1 MNDPDPGEPSPS
13 EPDPFDIETLFMTDD
28 VKTNPGEQIIDTSFS
43 SALSERYL
51 AYALSTITSRSLPD
65 VRDGL
70 KPVHRRLLFAM
81 RQLKLDPGQGFKKS
95 ARVVGD
101 VMGKFHPH
109 GDAAIYDAMVR
120 LAQEF
125 AMRYRLVDG
134 QGNFGNI
141 DGDNAAAMRYT
152 EARMTEVAR
161 LLLDGIDEDAV
172 DFRATYDGESEEP
185 CLLPAGFPNLL
196 ANGAQGI
203 AVGMATSIPPHNVIE
218 LADASLHLIK
228 HPNASV
234 DTLLQYVKGPD
245 FPTGGVL
252 VEPQDSIREAYATG
266 RGGFRVRAKWV
277 VEKEKGGA
285 WQIVVTEIPYQVQKS
300 RLIERLAEMLQAK
313 KLPFLGDIRD
323 ESAEDLR
330 IVLEPKSR
338 RLEAE
343 IVMESL
349 FKLSDLETRVP
360 LNLNVLDANGRP
372 GVLDL
377 RGALNAWLA
386 HRRVVLQ
393 RRSQF
398 RLGKIANRLE
408 VLGGY
413 LIVYLN
419 LDEVIAIIREADNP
433 REQLMSRF
441 DLTEIQAN
449 AILDMRLRSLR
460 RLEEMA
466 LRTERDS
473 LIAEQEGLE
482 TLLGDEEM
490 QWQKISSEI
499 REMKAVFTKEDKRR
513 TECADAP
520 EIDFDPNEILVE
532 REAITIICSEK
543 GWIRAMKGHL
553 ELDTEFKYKEGDGP
567 GFILH
572 AETTDK
578 ILLFA
583 ENGRFYTLSGDKMP
597 RGRGFGE
604 PVSLMVDLPA
614 DVDIVRLVR
623 ANGKKL
629 LVAASTG
636 HGLIVE
642 TEAALAQTRSGK
654 QVLNVPGDARAVACC
669 SVEGDMVASV
679 GVNRKMLVFA
689 LDEVPE
695 MTRGR
700 GVILQRFKDGGLADV
715 TVFDSAKGLA
725 WQAGG
730 GRTRTETDLDP
741 WTAKRG
747 SAGKLP
753 PTGFPRPA
761 RFT

>member
-1 MNDPDPGEPSPS
+1 MR
-13 EPDPFDIETLFMTDD
+13 DD
-28 VKTNPGEQIIDTSFS
+28 VEIPIGGRIEPTAFS
-43 SALSERYL
+43 DALSERYL

-125 AMRYRLVDG
+125 AMRYCLVEG

-172 DFRATYDGESEEP
+172 DFRPTYDGEAEEP
-185 CLLPAGFPNLL
+185 CLLPAGIPNLL

-203 AVGMATSIPPHNVIE
+203 AVGMATSIPPHNIIE

-228 HPNASV
+228 HPNASIE
-234 DTLLQYVKGPD
+234 TLMNYVRGPD
-245 FPTGGVL
+245 FPTGGL
-252 VEPQDSIREAYATG
+252 LIEPEASIKEAYSTG
-266 RGGFRVRAKWV
+266 RGGFRVRAKWE
-277 VEKEKGGA
+277 VETEKGGA

-313 KLPFLGDIRD
+313 RLPVLADIRD
-323 ESAEDLR
+323 ESAEDIR

-343 IVMESL
+343 VVMESL
-349 FKLSDLETRVP
+349 FKLSDLEVRVP

-372 GVLDL
+372 IVMDL
-377 RGALNAWLA
+377 RMALNAWLA

-393 RRSQF
+393 RRSHH
-398 RLGKIANRLE
+398 RLAKIASRLE
-408 VLGGY
+408 VLDGY
-413 LIVYLN
+413 LIVFLN
-419 LDEVIAIIREADNP
+419 IDEVIAIIREADHP
-433 REQLMSRF
+433 RDELMRRF
-441 DLTEIQAN
+441 GLTENQAN
-449 AILDMRLRSLR
+449 AVLDMRLRSLR

-466 LRTERDS
+466 LRSERDK
-473 LIAEQEGLE
+473 LAAEQAELNE
-482 TLLGDEEM
+482 LLGDEEK
-490 QWQKISSEI
+490 QWSFISIEI
-499 REMKAVFTKEDKRR
+499 KDMKATFIKQDKRK
-513 TECADAP
+513 TILADAP
-520 EIDFDPNEILVE
+520 KIDFDPTEILVE
-532 REAITIICSEK
+532 REPITVICSAN
-543 GWIRAMKGHL
+543 GWIRAMRGHQD
-553 ELDTEFKYKEGDGP
+553 LDSDFKYKEGDSAGHV
-567 GFILH
+567 LH

-583 ENGRFYTLSGDKMP
+583 DNGRFYTLSGDKLP

-614 DVDIVRLVR
+614 DCDIVKLLR
-623 ANGKKL
+623 AGDGKM

-636 HGLIVE
+636 HGLVVDMQG
-642 TEAALAQTRSGK
+642 ALAQTRNGK
-654 QVLNVPGDARAVACC
+654 QVLNLSGTARAVACAI
-669 SVEGDMVASV
+669 VAGDTVASV
-679 GVNRKMLVFA
+679 GVNRKLIIFG

-695 MTRGR
+695 MGRGK
-700 GVILQRFKDGGLADV
+700 GVILQRFKDGGLADI
-715 TVFDSAKGLA
+715 TVFDRAKGLS
-725 WQAGG
+725 WLAGG
-730 GRTRTETDLDP
+730 GRVRTETDLST
-741 WTAKRG
+741 WLARRG
-747 SAGKLP
+747 GAGKLP
-753 PTGFPRPA
+753 PNGFPRPA
-761 RFT
+761 KFT

>member
-1 MNDPDPGEPSPS
+1 MSDDVVTG
-13 EPDPFDIETLFMTDD
+13 TDD
-28 VKTNPGEQIIDTSFS
+28 RIIDTAFS
-43 SALSERYL
+43 AALSERYL

-81 RQLKLDPGQGFKKS
+81 RQLRLDPGQGFKKS

-152 EARMTEVAR
+152 EARMTEVAQ
-161 LLLDGIDEDAV
+161 LLLDGIDEDTV
-172 DFRATYDGESEEP
+172 DFRPTYDGESEEP
-185 CLLPAGFPNLL
+185 CLLPAGIPNLL

-203 AVGMATSIPPHNVIE
+203 AVGMATSIPPHNVTE
-218 LADASLHLIK
+218 LADAALHLIK

-234 DTLLQYVKGPD
+234 DTLMGYVRGPD
-245 FPTGGVL
+245 FPTGGIL
-252 VEPQDSIREAYATG
+252 VEPADSIREAYATG
-266 RGGFRVRAKWV
+266 RGGFRVRARWS

-285 WQIVVTEIPYQVQKS
+285 WQVVVTEIPYQVQKS
-300 RLIERLAEMLQAK
+300 RLIERMADMLQAK
-313 KLPFLGDIRD
+313 KLPFLADIRD

-338 RLEAE
+338 RLEPE
-343 IVMESL
+343 VVMESL
-349 FKLSDLETRVP
+349 FKLTDLETRVP
-360 LNLNVLDANGRP
+360 LNLNVLDSDGRP
-372 GVLDL
+372 GVMSL
-377 RGALNAWLA
+377 REALNAWLA
-386 HRRVVLQ
+386 HRREVLV
-393 RRSQF
+393 RRSNF
-398 RLGKIANRLE
+398 RLGKIASRLE
-408 VLGGY
+408 VLEGY
-413 LIVYLN
+413 LVVYLN
-419 LDEVIAIIREADNP
+419 LDEVIAIIREAENP
-433 REQLMSRF
+433 RARLMERF
-441 DLTEIQAN
+441 ELTETQAN

-466 LRTERDS
+466 LKTEREQ
-473 LIAEQEGLE
+473 LIAEQEELTALVGDE
-482 TLLGDEEM
+482 TL
-490 QWQKISSEI
+490 QWQRITGEI
-499 REMKAVFTKEDKRR
+499 RDMKAVFAKSDTRR
-513 TECADAP
+513 TDCAEAPDIDVDAA
-520 EIDFDPNEILVE
+520 EILVE
-532 REAITIICSEK
+532 REPITVICSK
-543 GWIRAMKGHL
+543 NGWIRAMKGHQDL
-553 ELDTEFKYKEGDGP
+553 EAEYKFKEGDGP
-567 GFILH
+567 AFILH

-583 ENGRFYTLSGDKMP
+583 ENGRFYTLSGDKLP

-614 DVDIVRLVR
+614 DVDIVRLLK
-623 ANGKKL
+623 AEGKRM

-636 HGLIVE
+636 HGLLVP

-654 QVLNVPGDARAVACC
+654 QVLNISGTARAVACC
-669 SVEGDMVASV
+669 VAEGDMVASV
-679 GVNRKMLVFA
+679 GMNRKLLVFPI
-689 LDEVPE
+689 DEVPE
-695 MTRGR
+695 MTRGK

-715 TVFDSAKGLA
+715 TVYSAEAGLS
-725 WQAGG
+725 WKAGG
-730 GRTRTETDLDP
+730 GRTRTEADMSDWLG
-741 WTAKRG
+741 KRAG
-747 SAGKLP
+747 AGKMP

>member
-1 MNDPDPGEPSPS
+1 MSDDVVTG
-13 EPDPFDIETLFMTDD
+13 TDD
-28 VKTNPGEQIIDTSFS
+28 RIIDTAFS
-43 SALSERYL
+43 AALSERYL

-81 RQLKLDPGQGFKKS
+81 RQLRLDPGQGFKKS

-125 AMRYRLVDG
+125 AMRYRLIDG

-152 EARMTEVAR
+152 EARMTEVAQ
-161 LLLDGIDEDAV
+161 LLLDGIDEDTV
-172 DFRATYDGESEEP
+172 DFRPTYDGESEEP
-185 CLLPAGFPNLL
+185 CLLPAGIPNLL

-203 AVGMATSIPPHNVIE
+203 AVGMATSIPPHNVTE
-218 LADASLHLIK
+218 LADAALHLIK

-234 DTLLQYVKGPD
+234 DTLMGYVRGPD
-245 FPTGGVL
+245 FPTGGIL
-252 VEPQDSIREAYATG
+252 VEPADSIREAYATG
-266 RGGFRVRAKWV
+266 RGGFRVRARWS

-285 WQIVVTEIPYQVQKS
+285 WQVVVNEIPYQVQKS
-300 RLIERLAEMLQAK
+300 RLIERMADMLQAK
-313 KLPFLGDIRD
+313 KLPFLADIRD

-338 RLEAE
+338 RLEPE
-343 IVMESL
+343 VVMESL
-349 FKLSDLETRVP
+349 FKLTDLETRVP
-360 LNLNVLDANGRP
+360 LNLNVLDSDGRP
-372 GVLDL
+372 GVMSL
-377 RGALNAWLA
+377 REALNAWLA
-386 HRRVVLQ
+386 HRREVLV
-393 RRSQF
+393 RRSNF
-398 RLGKIANRLE
+398 RLGKIASRLE
-408 VLGGY
+408 VLEGY
-413 LIVYLN
+413 LVVYLN
-419 LDEVIAIIREADNP
+419 LDEVIAIIREAENP
-433 REQLMSRF
+433 RARLMERF
-441 DLTEIQAN
+441 ELTETQAN

-466 LRTERDS
+466 LKTEREQ
-473 LIAEQEGLE
+473 LIAEQEELTALVGDE
-482 TLLGDEEM
+482 TL
-490 QWQKISSEI
+490 QWQRITGEI
-499 REMKAVFTKEDKRR
+499 RDMKAVFAKSDTRR
-513 TECADAP
+513 TDCAEAPDINVDAA
-520 EIDFDPNEILVE
+520 EILVE
-532 REAITIICSEK
+532 REPITVICSK
-543 GWIRAMKGHL
+543 NGWIRAMKGHQDL
-553 ELDTEFKYKEGDGP
+553 EAEYKFKEGDGP
-567 GFILH
+567 AFILH

-583 ENGRFYTLSGDKMP
+583 ENGRFYTLSGDKLP

-614 DVDIVRLVR
+614 DVDIVRLLK
-623 ANGKKL
+623 AEGKRM

-636 HGLIVE
+636 HGLLVP

-654 QVLNVPGDARAVACC
+654 QVLNISGTARAVACC
-669 SVEGDMVASV
+669 VAEGDMVASV
-679 GVNRKMLVFA
+679 GMNRKLLVFPI
-689 LDEVPE
+689 DEVPE
-695 MTRGR
+695 MTRGK

-715 TVFDSAKGLA
+715 TVYSAEAGLS
-725 WQAGG
+725 WKAGG
-730 GRTRTETDLDP
+730 GRTRTEADMSDWLG
-741 WTAKRG
+741 KRAG
-747 SAGKLP
+747 AGKMP

>member
-1 MNDPDPGEPSPS
+1 
-13 EPDPFDIETLFMTDD
+13 MTDD
-28 VKTNPGEQIIDTSFS
+28 VKTNPGEQIVDTSFS

-172 DFRATYDGESEEP
+172 DFRPTYDGESEEP

-252 VEPQDSIREAYATG
+252 VEPQESIREAYATG
-266 RGGFRVRAKWV
+266 RGGFRVRAKWS

-285 WQIVVTEIPYQVQKS
+285 WQIIVTEIPYQVQKS
-300 RLIERLAEMLQAK
+300 RLIERLAEMLQVK
-313 KLPFLGDIRD
+313 KLPFLGDMRD

-349 FKLSDLETRVP
+349 FRLSDLETRVP
-360 LNLNVLDANGRP
+360 LNLNVLDGNGRP

-377 RGALNAWLA
+377 RGALNAWLV

-393 RRSQF
+393 RRAQF
-398 RLGKIANRLE
+398 RLGRITNRLE
-408 VLGGY
+408 VLEGY

-433 REQLMSRF
+433 REQLMNRF
-441 DLTEIQAN
+441 ELTETQAN

-466 LRTERDS
+466 LRTERDN

-482 TLLGDEEM
+482 ALLRDEGL
-490 QWQKISSEI
+490 QWSRISGEI
-499 REMKAVFTKEDKRR
+499 RDMKSVFAKTDKRR
-513 TECADAP
+513 TECAVAP

-532 REAITIICSEK
+532 REAITVICSEK

-583 ENGRFYTLSGDKMP
+583 ENGRFYTLAGDKLP

-614 DVDIVRLVR
+614 DIDIVRLVR

-654 QVLNVPGDARAVACC
+654 QVLNVPGDSRAVACC

-689 LDEVPE
+689 VEEVPE

-730 GRTRTETDLDP
+730 GRTRTETDLKP
-741 WTAKRG
+741 WTGRRG
-747 SAGKLP
+747 GAGKLP

>member
-1 MNDPDPGEPSPS
+1 MSDDVVTG
-13 EPDPFDIETLFMTDD
+13 TDD
-28 VKTNPGEQIIDTSFS
+28 RIIDTAFS
-43 SALSERYL
+43 AALSERYL

-81 RQLKLDPGQGFKKS
+81 RQLRLDPGQGFKKS

-152 EARMTEVAR
+152 EARMTEVAQ
-161 LLLDGIDEDAV
+161 LLLDGIDEDTV
-172 DFRATYDGESEEP
+172 DFRPTYDGESEEP
-185 CLLPAGFPNLL
+185 CLLPAGIPNLL

-203 AVGMATSIPPHNVIE
+203 AVGMATSIPPHNVTE
-218 LADASLHLIK
+218 LADAALHLIK

-234 DTLLQYVKGPD
+234 DTLMGYVRGPD
-245 FPTGGVL
+245 FPTGGIL
-252 VEPQDSIREAYATG
+252 VEPADSIREAYATG
-266 RGGFRVRAKWV
+266 RGGFRVRARWS

-285 WQIVVTEIPYQVQKS
+285 WQVVVTEIPYQVQKS
-300 RLIERLAEMLQAK
+300 RLIERMADMLQAK
-313 KLPFLGDIRD
+313 KLPFLADIRD

-338 RLEAE
+338 RLEPE
-343 IVMESL
+343 VVMESL
-349 FKLSDLETRVP
+349 FKLTDLETRVP
-360 LNLNVLDANGRP
+360 LNLNVLDSDGRP
-372 GVLDL
+372 GVMSL
-377 RGALNAWLA
+377 RETLNAWLA
-386 HRRVVLQ
+386 HRREVLV
-393 RRSQF
+393 RRSNF
-398 RLGKIANRLE
+398 RLGKIALRLE
-408 VLGGY
+408 VLEGY
-413 LIVYLN
+413 LVVYLN
-419 LDEVIAIIREADNP
+419 LDEVIAIIREAESP
-433 REQLMSRF
+433 RARLMERF
-441 DLTEIQAN
+441 ELTETQAN

-466 LRTERDS
+466 LKSEREQ
-473 LIAEQEGLE
+473 LITEQEELTALVGDE
-482 TLLGDEEM
+482 TL
-490 QWQKISSEI
+490 QWQRITGEI
-499 REMKAVFTKEDKRR
+499 RDMKSVFAKSDARR
-513 TECADAP
+513 TDCAEAPDIDVDAA
-520 EIDFDPNEILVE
+520 EILVE
-532 REAITIICSEK
+532 REPITVICSK
-543 GWIRAMKGHL
+543 NGWIRAMKGHQDL
-553 ELDTEFKYKEGDGP
+553 EAEYKFKEGDGP
-567 GFILH
+567 AFILH

-583 ENGRFYTLSGDKMP
+583 ENGRFYTLSGDKLP

-614 DVDIVRLVR
+614 DVDIVRLLK
-623 ANGKKL
+623 AEGKRM

-636 HGLIVE
+636 HGLLVP

-654 QVLNVPGDARAVACC
+654 QVLNISGTARAVACC
-669 SVEGDMVASV
+669 VAEGDMVASV
-679 GVNRKMLVFA
+679 GMNRKLLVFPI
-689 LDEVPE
+689 DEVPE
-695 MTRGR
+695 MTRGK

-715 TVFDSAKGLA
+715 TVYFAEAGLS
-725 WQAGG
+725 WKAGG
-730 GRTRTETDLDP
+730 GRTRTEPDMSEWLG
-741 WTAKRG
+741 KR
-747 SAGKLP
+747 AGTGKMP

>member
-1 MNDPDPGEPSPS
+1 MNDDMIDSAGS
-13 EPDPFDIETLFMTDD
+13 
-28 VKTNPGEQIIDTSFS
+28 GEQIIQTAFS
-43 SALSERYL
+43 DALSERYL

-172 DFRATYDGESEEP
+172 DFRPTYDGESEEP
-185 CLLPAGFPNLL
+185 TLLPAGFPNLL

-228 HPNASV
+228 HPNASI
-234 DTLLQYVKGPD
+234 DTLMQFVQGPD

-252 VEPQDSIREAYATG
+252 VEPAASIREAYSTG
-266 RGGFRVRAKWV
+266 RGGFRVRAKWE
-277 VEKEKGGA
+277 VEREKGGA

-300 RLIERLAEMLQAK
+300 RLIERMAEMLQAK
-313 KLPFLGDIRD
+313 KLPFLADIRD
-323 ESAEDLR
+323 ESAEDIR

-338 RLEAE
+338 RLEPE
-343 IVMESL
+343 VMIESL
-349 FKLSDLETRVP
+349 FKTTDLETRVP
-360 LNLNVLDANGRP
+360 LNLNVLDGEGRP
-372 GVLDL
+372 GVMDL
-377 RGALNAWLA
+377 RGALNAWLT
-386 HRRVVLQ
+386 HRRTVLQ

-398 RLGKIANRLE
+398 RLGKIATRLE
-408 VLGGY
+408 VLEGY

-419 LDEVIAIIREADNP
+419 LDEVIQIIREADHP
-433 REQLMSRF
+433 RQSLMERF
-441 DLTEIQAN
+441 ALTEAQAN
-449 AILDMRLRSLR
+449 AVLDMRLRSLR

-466 LRTERDS
+466 LRTERDE
-473 LIAEQEGLE
+473 LIAEQESLTALLASE
-482 TLLGDEEM
+482 TM
-490 QWQKISSEI
+490 QWQVIAGQI
-499 REMKAVFTKEDKRR
+499 RDMKAIFAKTDQRM
-513 TECADAP
+513 TTLADAP
-520 EIDFDPNEILVE
+520 TIDFDPTDILVE
-532 REAITIICSEK
+532 REPITVICSSK
-543 GWIRAMKGHL
+543 GWIRAMKGHQD
-553 ELDTEFKYKEGDGP
+553 LDSEFKYKEGDEGA
-567 GFILH
+567 FVIH
-572 AETTDK
+572 AETTDR

-583 ENGRFYTLSGDKMP
+583 ENGRFYTLLGDKLP

-604 PVSLMVDLPA
+604 PVSLMVDIPA
-614 DVDIVRLVR
+614 DVEIVRLLR
-623 ANGKKL
+623 ATGDKL

-636 HGLIVE
+636 HGLVVE
-642 TEAALAQTRSGK
+642 VESAIAQTRSGK
-654 QVLNVPGDARAVACC
+654 QVLNISGDARAVACTP
-669 SVEGDMVASV
+669 VAGDMVASV
-679 GVNRKMLVFA
+679 GVNRKLIVFA
-689 LDEVPE
+689 LDEVPV
-695 MTRGR
+695 MARGK

-715 TVFDSAKGLA
+715 TVFERDKGLS

-730 GRTRTETDLDP
+730 GRTRTETDLTV
-741 WTAKRG
+741 WLAKRG
-747 SAGKLP
+747 GAGKLP

>member
-1 MNDPDPGEPSPS
+1 MSDDVVTG
-13 EPDPFDIETLFMTDD
+13 TDD
-28 VKTNPGEQIIDTSFS
+28 RIIDTAFS
-43 SALSERYL
+43 AALSERYL

-81 RQLKLDPGQGFKKS
+81 RQLRLDPGQGFKKS

-152 EARMTEVAR
+152 EARMTEVAQ
-161 LLLDGIDEDAV
+161 LLLDGIDEDTV
-172 DFRATYDGESEEP
+172 DFRPTYDGESEEP
-185 CLLPAGFPNLL
+185 CLLPAGIPNLL

-203 AVGMATSIPPHNVIE
+203 AVGMATSIPPHNVTE
-218 LADASLHLIK
+218 LADAALHLIK

-234 DTLLQYVKGPD
+234 DTLTGYVRGPD
-245 FPTGGVL
+245 FPTGGIL
-252 VEPQDSIREAYATG
+252 VEPADSIREAYATG
-266 RGGFRVRAKWV
+266 RGGFRVRARWS

-285 WQIVVTEIPYQVQKS
+285 WQVVVNEIPYQVQKS
-300 RLIERLAEMLQAK
+300 RLIERMADMLQAK
-313 KLPFLGDIRD
+313 KLPFIADIRD

-338 RLEAE
+338 RLEPE
-343 IVMESL
+343 VVMESL
-349 FKLSDLETRVP
+349 FKLTDLETRVP
-360 LNLNVLDANGRP
+360 LNLNVLDSDGRP
-372 GVLDL
+372 GVMSL
-377 RGALNAWLA
+377 REALNAWLA
-386 HRRVVLQ
+386 HRREVLV
-393 RRSQF
+393 RRSNF
-398 RLGKIANRLE
+398 RLGKIASRLE
-408 VLGGY
+408 VLEGY
-413 LIVYLN
+413 LVVYLN
-419 LDEVIAIIREADNP
+419 LDEVIAIIREAENP
-433 REQLMSRF
+433 RARLMERF
-441 DLTEIQAN
+441 ELTETQAN

-466 LRTERDS
+466 LKTEREQ
-473 LIAEQEGLE
+473 LIAEQEELTALVGDE
-482 TLLGDEEM
+482 TL
-490 QWQKISSEI
+490 QWQRITGEI
-499 REMKAVFTKEDKRR
+499 RDMKAVFAKSDTRR
-513 TECADAP
+513 TDCAEAPDIDVDAA
-520 EIDFDPNEILVE
+520 EILVE
-532 REAITIICSEK
+532 REPITVICSK
-543 GWIRAMKGHL
+543 NGWIRAMKGHQDL
-553 ELDTEFKYKEGDGP
+553 EAEYKFKEGDGP
-567 GFILH
+567 AFILH

-583 ENGRFYTLSGDKMP
+583 ENGRFYTLSGDKLP

-614 DVDIVRLVR
+614 DVDIVRLLK
-623 ANGKKL
+623 AEGKRM

-636 HGLIVE
+636 HGLLVP

-654 QVLNVPGDARAVACC
+654 QVLNISGTARAVACC
-669 SVEGDMVASV
+669 VAEGDMVASV
-679 GVNRKMLVFA
+679 GMNRKLLVFPI
-689 LDEVPE
+689 DEVPE
-695 MTRGR
+695 MTRGK

-715 TVFDSAKGLA
+715 TVYSAEAGLS
-725 WQAGG
+725 WKAGG
-730 GRTRTETDLDP
+730 GRTRTEADMSDWLG
-741 WTAKRG
+741 KRAG
-747 SAGKLP
+747 AGKMP

>member
-1 MNDPDPGEPSPS
+1 MSRDSEMTTGEH
-13 EPDPFDIETLFMTDD
+13 
-28 VKTNPGEQIIDTSFS
+28 IDQTAFS
-43 SALSERYL
+43 DALSQRYL

-125 AMRYRLVDG
+125 AMRYRLVEG

-152 EARMTEVAR
+152 EARMTEIAR

-172 DFRATYDGESEEP
+172 DFRPTYDGESEEP
-185 CLLPAGFPNLL
+185 ALLPAGVPNLL

-203 AVGMATSIPPHNVIE
+203 AVGMATSIPPHNLCE
-218 LADASLHLIK
+218 LADAALYLIK
-228 HPNASV
+228 HPNASI
-234 DTLLQYVKGPD
+234 DTLLQFVKGPD
-245 FPTGGVL
+245 FPTGGLL
-252 VEPQDSIREAYATG
+252 VEPADSIREAYATG
-266 RGGFRVRAKWV
+266 RGGFRVRAKWS
-277 VEKEKGGA
+277 VETEKGGA

-313 KLPFLGDIRD
+313 KLPVLADIRD
-323 ESAEDLR
+323 ESAEDIR

-343 IVMESL
+343 LVMESL
-349 FKLSDLETRVP
+349 FKLSDLEVRAP
-360 LNLNVLDANGRP
+360 LNLNVLDADGRP
-372 GVLDL
+372 GVMDL

-393 RRSQF
+393 RRAEY
-398 RLGKIANRLE
+398 RLGRIATRLE
-408 VLGGY
+408 VLEGY

-419 LDEVIAIIREADNP
+419 LDQVIAIIREADHP
-433 REQLMSRF
+433 RDELMAQF
-441 DLTEIQAN
+441 GLTENQAN
-449 AILDMRLRSLR
+449 AVLDMRLRSLR

-466 LRTERDS
+466 LRTERDKLS
-473 LIAEQEGLE
+473 AEQAELRDLLASE
-482 TLLGDEEM
+482 TA
-490 QWQKISSEI
+490 QWTMIADQIKQ
-499 REMKAVFTKEDKRR
+499 MKASFVKTDPRR
-513 TECADAP
+513 TILADAP
-520 EIDFDPNEILVE
+520 QIDFDPTEILVE
-532 REAITIICSEK
+532 REPITVICSEK
-543 GWIRAMKGHL
+543 GWIRAMRGHQDL
-553 ELDTEFKYKEGDGP
+553 AGEFKYKEGDAAGVVM
-567 GFILH
+567 H

-583 ENGRFYTLSGDKMP
+583 ENGRFYTLAADKLP

-614 DVDIVRLVR
+614 DVSIVKLLRGTS
-623 ANGKKL
+623 GKM
-629 LVAASTG
+629 LVAASSG
-636 HGLIVE
+636 HGLIVDSE
-642 TEAALAQTRSGK
+642 SAIAQTRNGK
-654 QVLNVPGDARAVACC
+654 QILNVPGDARAVACC
-669 SVEGDMVASV
+669 VADGDMVAVV
-679 GVNRKMLVFA
+679 GVNRKLIVFP
-689 LDEVPE
+689 LSEVPE
-695 MTRGR
+695 MTRGK

-715 TVFDSAKGLA
+715 TVFDSAKGLS

-730 GRTRTETDLDP
+730 GRVRTETDLTT
-741 WTAKRG
+741 WLARRG
-747 SAGKLP
+747 GAGKLP
-753 PTGFPRPA
+753 PNGFPRPA
-761 RFT
+761 RFS

>member
-1 MNDPDPGEPSPS
+1 MH
-13 EPDPFDIETLFMTDD
+13 DD
-28 VKTNPGEQIIDTSFS
+28 VEIPVGGRIEPTAFS
-43 SALSERYL
+43 DALSERYL

-125 AMRYRLVDG
+125 AMRYCLVEG

-161 LLLDGIDEDAV
+161 ILLDGIDEDAV
-172 DFRATYDGESEEP
+172 DFRPTYDGEAEEP
-185 CLLPAGFPNLL
+185 CLLPAGIPNLL

-203 AVGMATSIPPHNVIE
+203 AVGMATSVPPHNIIE

-228 HPNASV
+228 HPNASI
-234 DTLLQYVKGPD
+234 DTLMTYVKGPD
-245 FPTGGVL
+245 FPTGGL
-252 VEPQDSIREAYATG
+252 LIEPEASIKEAYSTG
-266 RGGFRVRAKWV
+266 RGGFRVRAKWE
-277 VEKEKGGA
+277 VETEKGGA

-300 RLIERLAEMLQAK
+300 RLIERLAEMLQSK
-313 KLPFLGDIRD
+313 RLPVLADIRD
-323 ESAEDLR
+323 ESAEDIR

-343 IVMESL
+343 VVMESL
-349 FKLSDLETRVP
+349 FKLSDLEVRVP
-360 LNLNVLDANGRP
+360 LNLNVLDADGRP
-372 GVLDL
+372 IVMDL
-377 RGALNAWLA
+377 RMALNAWLA

-393 RRSQF
+393 RRSHH
-398 RLGKIANRLE
+398 RLAKIASRLE
-408 VLGGY
+408 ALDGY
-413 LIVYLN
+413 LIVFLN
-419 LDEVIAIIREADNP
+419 IDEVIAIIREADHP
-433 REQLMSRF
+433 REDLMRRF
-441 DLTEIQAN
+441 ELTENQAN
-449 AILDMRLRSLR
+449 AVLDMRLRSLR

-466 LRTERDS
+466 LRSERDK
-473 LIAEQEGLE
+473 LAAEQAELNK
-482 TLLGDEEM
+482 LLGDETK
-490 QWQKISSEI
+490 QWSFISKQI
-499 REMKAVFTKEDKRR
+499 REMKESFVKLDKRR
-513 TECADAP
+513 TILAVAP
-520 EIDFDPNEILVE
+520 KIDFDPTEILVE
-532 REAITIICSEK
+532 REPITVICSAN
-543 GWIRAMKGHL
+543 GWIRAMRGHQD
-553 ELDTEFKYKEGDGP
+553 LDSDFKYKEGDTAGHV
-567 GFILH
+567 LH

-583 ENGRFYTLSGDKMP
+583 DNGRFYTLSGDKLP

-614 DVDIVRLVR
+614 DCDIVKLLR
-623 ANGKKL
+623 AGDGKM

-636 HGLIVE
+636 HGLVVDMQG
-642 TEAALAQTRSGK
+642 ALAQTRNGK
-654 QVLNVPGDARAVACC
+654 QVLNLSVTARAVACA
-669 SVEGDMVASV
+669 VVAGDMVASV
-679 GVNRKMLVFA
+679 GVNRKLIIFG

-695 MTRGR
+695 MGRGK
-700 GVILQRFKDGGLADV
+700 GVILQRFKDGGLADI
-715 TVFDSAKGLA
+715 TVFDREKGLS

-730 GRTRTETDLDP
+730 GRMRTETDLST
-741 WTAKRG
+741 WLARRG
-747 SAGKLP
+747 GAGKLP
-753 PTGFPRPA
+753 PNGFPRPA
-761 RFT
+761 KFT

>member
-1 MNDPDPGEPSPS
+1 MH
-13 EPDPFDIETLFMTDD
+13 DD
-28 VKTNPGEQIIDTSFS
+28 VEIPVGGRIEPTAFS
-43 SALSERYL
+43 DALSERYL

-125 AMRYRLVDG
+125 AMRYCLVEG

-161 LLLDGIDEDAV
+161 ILLDGIDEDAV
-172 DFRATYDGESEEP
+172 DFRPTYDGEAEEP
-185 CLLPAGFPNLL
+185 CLLPAGIPNLL

-203 AVGMATSIPPHNVIE
+203 AVGMATSVPPHNIIE

-228 HPNASV
+228 HPNASI
-234 DTLLQYVKGPD
+234 DTLMTYVKGPD
-245 FPTGGVL
+245 FPTGGL
-252 VEPQDSIREAYATG
+252 LIEPEASIKEAYSTG
-266 RGGFRVRAKWV
+266 RGGFRVRAKWE
-277 VEKEKGGA
+277 VETEKGGA

-300 RLIERLAEMLQAK
+300 RLIERLAEMLQSK
-313 KLPFLGDIRD
+313 RLPVLADIRD
-323 ESAEDLR
+323 ESAEDIR

-343 IVMESL
+343 VVMESL
-349 FKLSDLETRVP
+349 FKLSDLEVRVP
-360 LNLNVLDANGRP
+360 LNLNVLDADGRP
-372 GVLDL
+372 IVMDL
-377 RGALNAWLA
+377 RMALNAWLA

-393 RRSQF
+393 RRSHH
-398 RLGKIANRLE
+398 RLAKIASRLE
-408 VLGGY
+408 ALDGY
-413 LIVYLN
+413 LIVFLN
-419 LDEVIAIIREADNP
+419 IDEVIAIIREADHP
-433 REQLMSRF
+433 REDLMRRF
-441 DLTEIQAN
+441 ELTENQAN
-449 AILDMRLRSLR
+449 AVLDMRLRSLR

-466 LRTERDS
+466 LRSERDK
-473 LIAEQEGLE
+473 LAAEQAELNK
-482 TLLGDEEM
+482 LLGDETK
-490 QWQKISSEI
+490 QWSFISKQI
-499 REMKAVFTKEDKRR
+499 REMKESFVKLDKRR
-513 TECADAP
+513 TILAVAP
-520 EIDFDPNEILVE
+520 KIDFDPTEILVE
-532 REAITIICSEK
+532 REPITVICSAN
-543 GWIRAMKGHL
+543 GWIRAMRGHQD
-553 ELDTEFKYKEGDGP
+553 LDSDFKYKEGDTAGHV
-567 GFILH
+567 LH

-583 ENGRFYTLSGDKMP
+583 DNGRFYTLSGDKLP

-614 DVDIVRLVR
+614 DCDIVKLLR
-623 ANGKKL
+623 AGDGKM

-636 HGLIVE
+636 HGLVVDMQG
-642 TEAALAQTRSGK
+642 ALAQTRNGK
-654 QVLNVPGDARAVACC
+654 QVLNLSGTARAVACA
-669 SVEGDMVASV
+669 VVAGDMVASV
-679 GVNRKMLVFA
+679 GVNRKLIIFG

-695 MTRGR
+695 MGRGK
-700 GVILQRFKDGGLADV
+700 GVILQRFKDGGLADI
-715 TVFDSAKGLA
+715 TVFDREKGLS

-730 GRTRTETDLDP
+730 GRMRTETDLST
-741 WTAKRG
+741 WLARRG
-747 SAGKLP
+747 GAGKLP
-753 PTGFPRPA
+753 PNGFPRPA
-761 RFT
+761 KFT

>member
-1 MNDPDPGEPSPS
+1 MSDDVVTG
-13 EPDPFDIETLFMTDD
+13 TDD
-28 VKTNPGEQIIDTSFS
+28 RIIDTAFS
-43 SALSERYL
+43 AALSERYL

-81 RQLKLDPGQGFKKS
+81 RQLRLDPGQGFKKS

-152 EARMTEVAR
+152 EARMTEVAQ
-161 LLLDGIDEDAV
+161 LLLDGIDEDTV
-172 DFRATYDGESEEP
+172 DFRPTYDGESEEP
-185 CLLPAGFPNLL
+185 CLLPAGIPNLL

-203 AVGMATSIPPHNVIE
+203 AVGMATSIPPHNVTE
-218 LADASLHLIK
+218 LADAALHLIK

-234 DTLLQYVKGPD
+234 DTLMAYVRGPD
-245 FPTGGVL
+245 FPTGGIL
-252 VEPQDSIREAYATG
+252 VEPADSIREAYATG
-266 RGGFRVRAKWV
+266 RGGFRVRARWS

-285 WQIVVTEIPYQVQKS
+285 WQVVVTEIPYQVQKS
-300 RLIERLAEMLQAK
+300 RLIERMADMLQAK
-313 KLPFLGDIRD
+313 KLSFLADIRD

-338 RLEAE
+338 RLEPE
-343 IVMESL
+343 VVMESL
-349 FKLSDLETRVP
+349 FKLTDLETRVP
-360 LNLNVLDANGRP
+360 LNLNVLDSDGRP
-372 GVLDL
+372 GVMSL
-377 RGALNAWLA
+377 REALNAWLA
-386 HRRVVLQ
+386 HRREVLV
-393 RRSQF
+393 RRSNF
-398 RLGKIANRLE
+398 RLGKIASRLE
-408 VLGGY
+408 VLEGY
-413 LIVYLN
+413 LVVYLN
-419 LDEVIAIIREADNP
+419 LDEVIAIIREAENP
-433 REQLMSRF
+433 RARLMERF
-441 DLTEIQAN
+441 ELTETQAN

-466 LRTERDS
+466 LKTEREQ
-473 LIAEQEGLE
+473 LIAEQEELTALVGDE
-482 TLLGDEEM
+482 TL
-490 QWQKISSEI
+490 QWQRITGEI
-499 REMKAVFTKEDKRR
+499 RDMKAVFAKSDTRR
-513 TECADAP
+513 TDCAEAPDIDVDAA
-520 EIDFDPNEILVE
+520 EILVE
-532 REAITIICSEK
+532 REPITVICSK
-543 GWIRAMKGHL
+543 NGWIRAMKGHQDL
-553 ELDTEFKYKEGDGP
+553 EAEYKFKEGDGP
-567 GFILH
+567 AFILH

-583 ENGRFYTLSGDKMP
+583 ENGRFYTLSGDKLP

-614 DVDIVRLVR
+614 DVDIVRLLK
-623 ANGKKL
+623 AEGKRM

-636 HGLIVE
+636 HGLLVP

-654 QVLNVPGDARAVACC
+654 QVLNISGTARAVACC
-669 SVEGDMVASV
+669 VAEGDMVASV
-679 GVNRKMLVFA
+679 GMNRKLLVFPI
-689 LDEVPE
+689 DEVPE
-695 MTRGR
+695 MTRGK

-715 TVFDSAKGLA
+715 TVYSAEAGLS
-725 WQAGG
+725 WKAGG
-730 GRTRTETDLDP
+730 GRTRTEADMSDWLG
-741 WTAKRG
+741 KRAG
-747 SAGKLP
+747 AGKMP

>member
-1 MNDPDPGEPSPS
+1 MHD
-13 EPDPFDIETLFMTDD
+13 DIEIPAGGRIEPTA
-28 VKTNPGEQIIDTSFS
+28 FS
-43 SALSERYL
+43 DALSERYL

-125 AMRYRLVDG
+125 AMRYCLVEG

-172 DFRATYDGESEEP
+172 DFRPTYDGESEEP
-185 CLLPAGFPNLL
+185 TLLPAGIPNLL

-203 AVGMATSIPPHNVIE
+203 AVGMATSIPPHNIIE

-228 HPNASV
+228 HPNASIE
-234 DTLLQYVKGPD
+234 TLLNYVKGPD
-245 FPTGGVL
+245 FPTGGL
-252 VEPQDSIREAYATG
+252 LIEPADSIKDAYSTG
-266 RGGFRVRAKWV
+266 RGGFRVRAKWE
-277 VEKEKGGA
+277 VETEKGGA

-313 KLPFLGDIRD
+313 RLPVLADIRD
-323 ESAEDLR
+323 ESAEDIR

-343 IVMESL
+343 VVMESL
-349 FKLSDLETRVP
+349 FKLTDFEVRVP
-360 LNLNVLDANGRP
+360 LNLNVLDADGRP
-372 GVLDL
+372 VVMDL

-393 RRSQF
+393 RRSHH

-408 VLGGY
+408 VLEGY
-413 LIVYLN
+413 LIVFLN
-419 LDEVIAIIREADNP
+419 IDEVIAIIREADHP
-433 REQLMSRF
+433 RDELMRRF
-441 DLTEIQAN
+441 GLNENQAN
-449 AILDMRLRSLR
+449 AVLDMRLRSLR

-466 LRTERDS
+466 LRTERDK
-473 LIAEQEGLE
+473 LAAEQDDLNA
-482 TLLGDEEM
+482 LLGDEAR
-490 QWQKISSEI
+490 QWSFIASQIKD
-499 REMKAVFTKEDKRR
+499 MKDTFIKVDRR
-513 TECADAP
+513 KTVLAEAP
-520 EIDFDPNEILVE
+520 KIDFDPTEILVE
-532 REAITIICSEK
+532 REPITVICSAN
-543 GWIRAMKGHL
+543 GWIRAMRGHQ
-553 ELDTEFKYKEGDGP
+553 DIDSDFKYKEGDSAGHV
-567 GFILH
+567 LH

-583 ENGRFYTLSGDKMP
+583 DNGRFYTLSGDKLP

-614 DVDIVRLVR
+614 DSDIVKLLR
-623 ANGKKL
+623 ASDGKM

-636 HGLIVE
+636 HGLVVDMQG
-642 TEAALAQTRSGK
+642 AVAQTRNGK
-654 QVLNVPGDARAVACC
+654 QVLNLSGSARAVACAI
-669 SVEGDMVASV
+669 VAGDMVASV
-679 GVNRKMLVFA
+679 GVNRKLIVFA
-689 LDEVPE
+689 LEEVPE
-695 MTRGR
+695 MGRGK
-700 GVILQRFKDGGLADV
+700 GVILQRFKDGGLADI
-715 TVFDSAKGLA
+715 TVFDKAKGLS

-730 GRTRTETDLDP
+730 GRVRTEPDLST
-741 WTAKRG
+741 WLARRG
-747 SAGKLP
+747 GSGKLP
-753 PTGFPRPA
+753 PNGFPRPA
-761 RFT
+761 KFT